1 MRASDADQT
10 RATDAEKTLAADIW
24 QHFHD
29 QKYEQAQALL
39 AHALEI
45 SEHPRFK
52 RIQARF
58 YLFEG
63 REGDAATIM
72 REILPKIW
80 TPGSW
85 ELALTGGG
93 GCRARELKDQK
104 ILYFPLRKCGSTSL
118 LNMMKILEGEEVRG
132 EHIHQEDHTRIS
144 VNLATMTVDYPG
156 HFTCTAV
163 RDPVERLM
171 SFYRGNIDGRN
182 HLIAEYGGASEFY
195 GLPTKP
201 RLDYFLENFSRY
213 RQVFIS
219 VRDHTEPLV
228 SSIGA
233 NPAVFNWIGGL
244 GQLPDLA
251 ARLSARAGIELPLLQ
266 DMTTVEKAKPE
277 VCAMPD
283 AVQALYAA
291 DYEAYGA
298 FF

>member
-1 MRASDADQT
+1 M
-10 RATDAEKTLAADIW
+10 RATDAEKALAADIW

-29 QKYEQAQALL
+29 QNYEQAQALL
-39 AHALEI
+39 AHALET

-63 REGDAATIM
+63 REGDAATIIK
-72 REILPKIW
+72 EILPKVW

-85 ELALTGGG
+85 ELALVRSGA
-93 GCRARELKDQK
+93 CRAKVLKKQK
-104 ILYFPLRKCGSTSL
+104 VLYFPLRKCGSTSL
-118 LNMMKILEGEEVRG
+118 LNMMKILTGEDARG
-132 EHIHQEDHTRIS
+132 EHVHQEDDTRKP
-144 VNLATMTVDYPG
+144 VNLATMGADYPG
-156 HFTCTAV
+156 YFSCTAV
-163 RDPVERLM
+163 RDPIDRLL
-171 SFYRGNIDGRN
+171 SYFHGNIVGRD
-182 HLIAEYGGASEFY
+182 HLMVEYGGKTEFY

-201 RLDYFLENFSRY
+201 GLDYFLVNFVRY

-244 GQLPDLA
+244 GQLSDLA
-251 ARLSARAGIELPLLQ
+251 AKLSAHAGIELPLLQ
-266 DMTTVEKAKPE
+266 DMVSAEKPGKVAHD
-277 VCAMPD
+277 MPI
-283 AVQALYAA
+283 AVQALYAE
-291 DYEAYGA
+291 DYEAYGV